1 MRNFMRVLRLSW
13 AYRVRI
19 VASAIAAL
27 FVALFWSLN
36 LSAVYPVLQILSAD
50 KNLQQWVAE
59 QIDLNQKKAEDETR
73 IARIGVLRGQL
84 KAIEANPDAP
94 DKDNTTRR
102 NFREL
107 AELEGEL
114 KESSAKAYRYKLLQT
129 NVINRLPTGRFETFV
144 LIVIA
149 LVVSIALK
157 GIFEFIQETLVGV
170 VVHRTL
176 FDFRNLFFRSAI
188 HQDVQQ
194 LGEAGTT
201 ELMSR
206 VTNDTEQLG
215 NGMKM
220 LYGRVMLE
228 PLKMLG
234 CVVGAC
240 IISWQLT
247 LMFVVVVLI
256 AVVTLNKVSRS
267 IKKAAKR
274 VLERMSLL
282 YKVLKESFDGLK
294 LVKAFAREGHERRR
308 FRAAN
313 WDYYKRTIRV
323 IRIDSAVGPLLE
335 TLGVMAVSLALVAGA
350 YLVLEQKTHIFG
362 VRMTDEQIGFEAL
375 ITLYMFLATI
385 ADPVRKLS
393 SVYTKMQSGM
403 AAADRIFSLHDRIP
417 SVRPNADGPR
427 VPPHAASIEF
437 RNVGFSYYPGQT
449 VLNDVN
455 LTVTAGETVAVVGP
469 NGCGKSTL
477 LGLLPR
483 FYDPDHGS
491 VLVDGVPLHAANLR
505 SLRKQLGLVT
515 QDSVLFDDTILNNI
529 AYGKPGATA
538 EEVEAAAKKAHA
550 HEFIVGLADGYG
562 TRTGDMAAS
571 KLSGGQKQ
579 RIALAR
585 AILRDPRILILDEF
599 TSQID
604 GESEAKIGE
613 ALREFVVG
621 RTTFLITHRR
631 STLELASR
639 IVVMD
644 GGRIQAMGTHAEL
657 LLSSPTYRRL
667 YDTAEGGLRS
677 EPTGATL
684 PLSGSGR
691 GAGGARPP
699 AGGEGNH
706 VI

>member
-13 AYRVRI
+13 AYRGRI
-19 VASAIAAL
+19 VVSGIAAL

-50 KNLQQWVAE
+50 NNLQQWVAK
-59 QIDLNQKKAEDETR
+59 QIDENQKKAEDPAR
-73 IARIGVLRGQL
+73 IARIDALRLQL
-84 KAIEANPDAP
+84 KALEQNPAAP
-94 DKDNTTRR
+94 DRDNTIRR
-102 NFREL
+102 DLREMSK
-107 AELEGEL
+107 LEGEQN
-114 KESSAKAYRYKLLQT
+114 EYSTKAYRYKVLQST
-129 NVINRLPTGRFETFV
+129 VIQHLPTGRFATFV
-144 LIVIA
+144 CIVVGLI
-149 LVVSIALK
+149 VSIALK
-157 GIFEFIQETLVGV
+157 GIFEFIQETLVAI

-188 HQDVQQ
+188 HQDIHQ

-206 VTNDTEQLG
+206 ITNDTEQLG

-240 IISWQLT
+240 VISWQLT
-247 LMFVVVVLI
+247 LMFVVVVLV

-294 LVKAFAREGHERRR
+294 LVKAFVRESHERRR

-362 VRMTDEQIGFEAL
+362 LRMIDDPLGFEAL

-393 SVYTKMQSGM
+393 SVYTKLQSGM
-403 AAADRIFSLHDRIP
+403 AAADRIYALHDRLP
-417 SVRPNADGPR
+417 SILPNADGPR
-427 VPPHAASIEF
+427 VPPHAESIEF
-437 RNVGFSYYPGQT
+437 RNVCFSYHAGQS

-455 LTVTAGETVAVVGP
+455 LTVLAGETVALVGP

-491 VLVDGVPLHAANLR
+491 VLVDGVPLRGANLR

-515 QDSVLFDDTILNNI
+515 QDTVLFDDTIANNI
-529 AYGKPGATA
+529 AYGKPGATQL
-538 EEVEAAAKKAHA
+538 EVEAAAKKAHA
-550 HEFIVGLADGYG
+550 HDFIETLTAGYQ

-604 GESEAKIGE
+604 GESEAKIYD

-631 STLELASR
+631 STLELAHR

-644 GGRIQAMGTHAEL
+644 EGRIQAIGTHAEL
-657 LLSSPTYRRL
+657 LVASPTYRRL
-667 YDTAEGGLRS
+667 YDTGE
-677 EPTGATL
+677 
-684 PLSGSGR
+684 SGSR
-691 GAGGARPP
+691 LAAG
-699 AGGEGNH
+699 
-706 VI
+706 

>member
-1 MRNFMRVLRLSW
+1 MRVLRLSW
-13 AYRVRI
+13 AYRARI
-19 VASAIAAL
+19 VVSAIAAL

-50 KNLQQWVAE
+50 QNLQMWVDE
-59 QIDLNQKKAEDETR
+59 QIALNQKKAENPER
-73 IARIGVLRGQL
+73 IRQIDAIRAQL
-84 KAIEANPDAP
+84 KALDEHPEAP
-94 DKDNTTRR
+94 DRDNTIRR
-102 NFREL
+102 GLRDL
-107 AELEGEL
+107 STLESEQ
-114 KESSAKAYRYKLLQT
+114 KEYSSKAYRYKLLQA
-129 NVINRLPTGRFETFV
+129 NVINRLPKGRFATFV
-144 LIVIA
+144 WIIVGLI
-149 LVVSIALK
+149 VSIALK
-157 GIFEFIQETLVGV
+157 GVFEFIQETLVGV
-170 VVHRTL
+170 VVNRTL
-176 FDFRNLFFRSAI
+176 FDFRNQFFRSAI
-188 HQDVQQ
+188 HQDFHQ

-206 VTNDTEQLG
+206 ITNDTEQLG

-234 CVVGAC
+234 CVIGAC

-247 LMFVVVVLI
+247 LMFVLVVLVAI
-256 AVVTLNKVSRS
+256 VTLNKVSRS

-274 VLERMSLL
+274 VLERMSTL

-294 LVKAFAREGHERRR
+294 LVKAFTRESHERRR
-308 FRAAN
+308 FRAVN

-335 TLGVMAVSLALVAGA
+335 TLGVLAVSLALVAGA
-350 YLVLEQKTHIFG
+350 YLVLEEKTHIFG
-362 VRMTDEQIGFEAL
+362 VRMIDDPIGFGAL

-403 AAADRIFSLHDRIP
+403 AAADRIYALHDRAP
-417 SVRPNADGPR
+417 SIRPNADGPR
-427 VPPHAASIEF
+427 LAPLTESVEF
-437 RNVGFSYYPGQT
+437 RNVGFSYHPGQT

-455 LTVTAGETVAVVGP
+455 LKVLAGETIAFVGP

-477 LGLLPR
+477 LGLIPR
-483 FYDPDHGS
+483 FYDPDLGS
-491 VLVDGVPLHAANLR
+491 VLLDGVPLRSANLR
-505 SLRKQLGLVT
+505 SLRKQLGMVT
-515 QDSVLFDDTILNNI
+515 QDTVLFDDTIANNI
-529 AYGKPGATA
+529 AYGKPGAIQ

-550 HEFIVGLADGYG
+550 HEFIVTLTAGYQ

-604 GESEAKIGE
+604 GESEAKIHE

-644 GGRIQAMGTHAEL
+644 NGRIQAIGTHTEL
-657 LLSSPTYRRL
+657 LVSSSTYRRL
-667 YDTAEGGLRS
+667 YDNGDSGPS
-677 EPTGATL
+677 GASTTI
-684 PLSGSGR
+684 S
-691 GAGGARPP
+691 
-699 AGGEGNH
+699 
-706 VI
+706 V

>member
-1 MRNFMRVLRLSW
+1 MRVLRLSW
-13 AYRVRI
+13 AYRGRI
-19 VASAIAAL
+19 VASGVAAL

-50 KNLQQWVAE
+50 NNLQQWVAK
-59 QIDLNQKKAEDETR
+59 QIDENQKKTEDPVR
-73 IARIGVLRGQL
+73 IARIDALRLQL
-84 KAIEANPDAP
+84 KALEENPAAP
-94 DKDNTTRR
+94 DRDNTIRR
-102 NFREL
+102 DLREMSK
-107 AELEGEL
+107 LEGEQN
-114 KESSAKAYRYKLLQT
+114 EYSTKAYRYKVLQST
-129 NVINRLPTGRFETFV
+129 VIQHLPTGRFATFV
-144 LIVIA
+144 WIVVGLI
-149 LVVSIALK
+149 VSIALK
-157 GIFEFIQETLVGV
+157 GIFEFIQETLVAI

-188 HQDVQQ
+188 HQDIHQ

-206 VTNDTEQLG
+206 ITNDTEQLG

-247 LMFVVVVLI
+247 LMFVVVVLV

-294 LVKAFAREGHERRR
+294 LVKAFSRESHERRR

-362 VRMTDEQIGFEAL
+362 LRMIDDPLGFEAL

-403 AAADRIFSLHDRIP
+403 AAADRIYALHDRLP
-417 SVRPNADGPR
+417 SILPNADGPR
-427 VPPHAASIEF
+427 VPPHAESIEF
-437 RNVGFSYYPGQT
+437 RNVCFSYHAGQS

-455 LTVTAGETVAVVGP
+455 LTVLAGETVALVGP

-491 VLVDGVPLHAANLR
+491 VLVDGVPLRGANLR

-515 QDSVLFDDTILNNI
+515 QDTVLFDDTIANNI
-529 AYGKPGATA
+529 AYGKPGATQL
-538 EEVEAAAKKAHA
+538 EVEAAAKKAHA
-550 HEFIVGLADGYG
+550 HDFIETLTAGYQ

-604 GESEAKIGE
+604 GESEAKIYD

-631 STLELASR
+631 STLELAHR

-644 GGRIQAMGTHAEL
+644 EGRIQAIGTHAEL
-657 LLSSPTYRRL
+657 LVASPTYRRL
-667 YDTAEGGLRS
+667 YDTGE
-677 EPTGATL
+677 TGSRLA
-684 PLSGSGR
+684 
-691 GAGGARPP
+691 AG
-699 AGGEGNH
+699 
-706 VI
+706 

>member
-1 MRNFMRVLRLSW
+1 MRVLRLSW
-13 AYRVRI
+13 AYRGRI
-19 VASAIAAL
+19 VASGVAAL

-50 KNLQQWVAE
+50 NNLQQWVAK
-59 QIDLNQKKAEDETR
+59 QIDENQKKAEDPAR
-73 IARIGVLRGQL
+73 IARIDALRLQL
-84 KAIEANPDAP
+84 KALEENPAAP
-94 DKDNTTRR
+94 DRDNTIRR
-102 NFREL
+102 DLREMSK
-107 AELEGEL
+107 LEGEQN
-114 KESSAKAYRYKLLQT
+114 EYSTKAYRYKVLQST
-129 NVINRLPTGRFETFV
+129 VIQHLPTGRFATFV
-144 LIVIA
+144 WIVVGLI
-149 LVVSIALK
+149 VSIALK

-188 HQDVQQ
+188 HQDIHQ

-206 VTNDTEQLG
+206 ITNDTEQLG

-247 LMFVVVVLI
+247 LMFVIVVLV

-294 LVKAFAREGHERRR
+294 LVKAFARESHERRR

-362 VRMTDEQIGFEAL
+362 LRMIDDPLGFEAL

-403 AAADRIFSLHDRIP
+403 AAADRIYALHDRLP
-417 SVRPNADGPR
+417 SILPNADGPR
-427 VPPHAASIEF
+427 VPPHAESIEF
-437 RNVGFSYYPGQT
+437 RNVCFSYHAGQS

-455 LTVTAGETVAVVGP
+455 LTVLAGETVALVGP

-491 VLVDGVPLHAANLR
+491 VLVDGVPLRGANLR

-515 QDSVLFDDTILNNI
+515 QDTVLFDDTIANNI
-529 AYGKPGATA
+529 AYGKPGATQL
-538 EEVEAAAKKAHA
+538 EVEAAAKKAHA
-550 HEFIVGLADGYG
+550 HDFIETLTAGYQ

-604 GESEAKIGE
+604 GESEAKIYD

-631 STLELASR
+631 STLELAHR

-644 GGRIQAMGTHAEL
+644 EGRIQAIGTHAEL
-657 LLSSPTYRRL
+657 LVTSPTYRRL
-667 YDTAEGGLRS
+667 YDTGE
-677 EPTGATL
+677 TGPRLA
-684 PLSGSGR
+684 
-691 GAGGARPP
+691 AG
-699 AGGEGNH
+699 
-706 VI
+706 

>member
-1 MRNFMRVLRLSW
+1 MRVLRLSW
-13 AYRVRI
+13 AYRGRI
-19 VASAIAAL
+19 VASGIAAL

-50 KNLQQWVAE
+50 NNLQQWVAK
-59 QIDLNQKKAEDETR
+59 QIDENQKKAEDPAR
-73 IARIGVLRGQL
+73 IARIDALRLQL
-84 KAIEANPDAP
+84 KALEENPAAP
-94 DKDNTTRR
+94 DRDNTIRR
-102 NFREL
+102 DLREMSK
-107 AELEGEL
+107 LEGEQN
-114 KESSAKAYRYKLLQT
+114 EYSTKAYRYKVLQST
-129 NVINRLPTGRFETFV
+129 VIQHLPTGRFATFV
-144 LIVIA
+144 WIVVGLI
-149 LVVSIALK
+149 VSIALK

-188 HQDVQQ
+188 HQDIHQ

-206 VTNDTEQLG
+206 ITNDTEQLG

-247 LMFVVVVLI
+247 LMFVVVVLV
-256 AVVTLNKVSRS
+256 AVITLNKVSRS

-294 LVKAFAREGHERRR
+294 LVKAFARESHERRR

-362 VRMTDEQIGFEAL
+362 LRMIDDPLGFEAL

-403 AAADRIFSLHDRIP
+403 AAADRIYALHDRMP
-417 SVRPNADGPR
+417 SILPNADGPR
-427 VPPHAASIEF
+427 VPPHAESIEF
-437 RNVGFSYYPGQT
+437 RNVCFSYHAGQS

-455 LTVTAGETVAVVGP
+455 LTVLAGETVALVGP

-491 VLVDGVPLHAANLR
+491 VLVDGVPLRGANLR

-515 QDSVLFDDTILNNI
+515 QDTVLFDDTIANNI
-529 AYGKPGATA
+529 AYGKPGATQL
-538 EEVEAAAKKAHA
+538 EVEAAAKKAHA
-550 HEFIVGLADGYG
+550 HDFIETLTAGYQ

-604 GESEAKIGE
+604 GESEAKIYD

-631 STLELASR
+631 STLELAHR

-644 GGRIQAMGTHAEL
+644 EGRIQAIGTHAEL
-657 LLSSPTYRRL
+657 LVASPTYRRL
-667 YDTAEGGLRS
+667 YDTGE
-677 EPTGATL
+677 TGPRLA
-684 PLSGSGR
+684 
-691 GAGGARPP
+691 AG
-699 AGGEGNH
+699 
-706 VI
+706 

>member
-1 MRNFMRVLRLSW
+1 MRVLRLSW
-13 AYRVRI
+13 AYRGRI
-19 VASAIAAL
+19 VASGIAAL

-50 KNLQQWVAE
+50 NNLQQWVAK
-59 QIDLNQKKAEDETR
+59 QIDENQKKAEDPAR
-73 IARIGVLRGQL
+73 IARIDALRLQL
-84 KAIEANPDAP
+84 KALEENPAAP
-94 DKDNTTRR
+94 DRDNTIRR
-102 NFREL
+102 DLREMSK
-107 AELEGEL
+107 LEGEQN
-114 KESSAKAYRYKLLQT
+114 EYSTKAYRYKVLQST
-129 NVINRLPTGRFETFV
+129 VIQHLPTGRFATFV
-144 LIVIA
+144 WIVVGLI
-149 LVVSIALK
+149 VSIALK

-188 HQDVQQ
+188 HQDIHQ

-206 VTNDTEQLG
+206 ITNDTEQLG

-247 LMFVVVVLI
+247 LMFVVVVLV
-256 AVVTLNKVSRS
+256 AVITLNKVSRS

-294 LVKAFAREGHERRR
+294 LVKAFARESHERRR

-362 VRMTDEQIGFEAL
+362 LRMIDDPLGFEAL

-403 AAADRIFSLHDRIP
+403 AAADRIYALHDRLP
-417 SVRPNADGPR
+417 SILPNADGPR
-427 VPPHAASIEF
+427 VPPHAESIEF
-437 RNVGFSYYPGQT
+437 RNVCFSYHAGQS

-455 LTVTAGETVAVVGP
+455 LTVLAGETVALVGP

-491 VLVDGVPLHAANLR
+491 VLVDGVPLRGANLR

-515 QDSVLFDDTILNNI
+515 QDTVLFDDTIANNI
-529 AYGKPGATA
+529 AYGKPGATQL
-538 EEVEAAAKKAHA
+538 EVEAAAKKAHA
-550 HEFIVGLADGYG
+550 HDFIETLTAGYQ

-604 GESEAKIGE
+604 GESEAKIYD

-631 STLELASR
+631 STLELAHR

-644 GGRIQAMGTHAEL
+644 EGRIQAIGTHAEL
-657 LLSSPTYRRL
+657 LVASPTYRRL
-667 YDTAEGGLRS
+667 YDTGE
-677 EPTGATL
+677 TGPRLA
-684 PLSGSGR
+684 
-691 GAGGARPP
+691 AG
-699 AGGEGNH
+699 
-706 VI
+706 

>member
-1 MRNFMRVLRLSW
+1 MRVLRLSW
-13 AYRVRI
+13 AYWPRI
-19 VASAIAAL
+19 LVSGVAAL

-59 QIDLNQKKAEDETR
+59 QIDKNQKKAEDEKR
-73 IARIGVLRGQL
+73 IARIEVLRGQL
-84 KAIEANPDAP
+84 KAIEANPNAP
-94 DKDNTTRR
+94 DKDNTIRR
-102 NFREL
+102 NLREL
-107 AELEGEL
+107 AELEGEI
-114 KESSAKAYRYKLLQT
+114 KEYSTKAYRYKLLQA
-129 NVINRLPTGRFETFV
+129 NVIVHLPTGRFQTFV
-144 LIVIA
+144 LIV
-149 LVVSIALK
+149 LVLIVSIALK

-188 HQDVQQ
+188 HQDVHQ

-206 VTNDTEQLG
+206 ITNDMEQLG

-234 CVVGAC
+234 CIVGAC

-247 LMFVVVVLI
+247 FMFVIVVLI

-267 IKKAAKR
+267 IKKAARR
-274 VLERMSLL
+274 VLERMSML

-294 LVKAFAREGHERRR
+294 LVKAFARESHERRR

-313 WDYYKRTIRV
+313 MDYYKRTIRV

-362 VRMTDEQIGFEAL
+362 IRMIDDPLGFEAL

-403 AAADRIFSLHDRIP
+403 AAADRIYALHDRVP
-417 SVRPNADGPR
+417 SILPNADGPR
-427 VPPHAASIEF
+427 LAAFAQSIEF
-437 RNVGFSYYPGQT
+437 RNVCFSYHPGQS

-455 LTVTAGETVAVVGP
+455 LTVLAGETVAFVGP

-491 VLVDGVPLHAANLR
+491 VLLDGVPLHVANLR
-505 SLRKQLGLVT
+505 SLRKQLGVVT
-515 QDSVLFDDTILNNI
+515 QDTILFDDTIANNI
-529 AYGKPGATA
+529 AYGKPGATP

-550 HEFIVGLADGYG
+550 HEFIITLTAGYQ

-604 GESEAKIGE
+604 GESETKIHE

-639 IVVMD
+639 IVVMEE
-644 GGRIQAMGTHAEL
+644 GRIQAVGTHPEL
-657 LLSSPTYRRL
+657 LLNSPTYRRL
-667 YDTAEGGLRS
+667 YDNGEAGPRAS
-677 EPTGATL
+677 TL
-684 PLSGSGR
+684 
-691 GAGGARPP
+691 
-699 AGGEGNH
+699 
-706 VI
+706 

>member
-1 MRNFMRVLRLSW
+1 MRVLRLSW
-13 AYRVRI
+13 AYRGRI
-19 VASAIAAL
+19 VASGVAAL

-50 KNLQQWVAE
+50 NNLQQWVAK
-59 QIDLNQKKAEDETR
+59 QIDENQKKTEDPVR
-73 IARIGVLRGQL
+73 IARIDALRLQL
-84 KAIEANPDAP
+84 KALEENPAAP
-94 DKDNTTRR
+94 DRDNTIRR
-102 NFREL
+102 DLREMSK
-107 AELEGEL
+107 LEGEQN
-114 KESSAKAYRYKLLQT
+114 EYSTKAYRYKVLQST
-129 NVINRLPTGRFETFV
+129 VIQHLPTGRFATFV
-144 LIVIA
+144 WIVVGLI
-149 LVVSIALK
+149 VSIALK
-157 GIFEFIQETLVGV
+157 GIFEFIQETLVAI

-188 HQDVQQ
+188 HQDIHQ

-206 VTNDTEQLG
+206 ITNDTEQLG

-247 LMFVVVVLI
+247 LMFVVVVLV

-294 LVKAFAREGHERRR
+294 LVKAFSRESHERRR

-362 VRMTDEQIGFEAL
+362 LRMIDDPLGFEAL

-403 AAADRIFSLHDRIP
+403 AAADRIYALHDRLP
-417 SVRPNADGPR
+417 SILPNADGPR
-427 VPPHAASIEF
+427 VPPHAESIEF
-437 RNVGFSYYPGQT
+437 RNVCFSYHAGQS

-455 LTVTAGETVAVVGP
+455 LTVLAGETVALVGP

-491 VLVDGVPLHAANLR
+491 VLVDGVPLRGANLR

-515 QDSVLFDDTILNNI
+515 QDTVLFDDTIANNI
-529 AYGKPGATA
+529 AYGKPGATQL
-538 EEVEAAAKKAHA
+538 EVEAAAKKAHA
-550 HEFIVGLADGYG
+550 HDFIETLTAGYQ

-604 GESEAKIGE
+604 GESEAKIYD

-631 STLELASR
+631 STLELAHR

-644 GGRIQAMGTHAEL
+644 EGRIQAIGTHAEL
-657 LLSSPTYRRL
+657 LVASPTYRRL
-667 YDTAEGGLRS
+667 YDTGE
-677 EPTGATL
+677 TGPRLA
-684 PLSGSGR
+684 
-691 GAGGARPP
+691 AG
-699 AGGEGNH
+699 
-706 VI
+706 

>member
-1 MRNFMRVLRLSW
+1 MRVLRLSW
-13 AYRVRI
+13 AYRGRI
-19 VASAIAAL
+19 VVSGIAAL

-50 KNLQQWVAE
+50 NNLQQWVAK
-59 QIDLNQKKAEDETR
+59 QIDENQKKAEDPAR
-73 IARIGVLRGQL
+73 IARIDALRLQL
-84 KAIEANPDAP
+84 KALEQNPAAP
-94 DKDNTTRR
+94 DRDNTIRR
-102 NFREL
+102 DLREMSK
-107 AELEGEL
+107 LEGEQN
-114 KESSAKAYRYKLLQT
+114 EYSTKAYRYKVLQST
-129 NVINRLPTGRFETFV
+129 VIQHLPTGRFATFV
-144 LIVIA
+144 CIVVGLI
-149 LVVSIALK
+149 VSIALK
-157 GIFEFIQETLVGV
+157 GIFEFIQETLVAI

-188 HQDVQQ
+188 HQDIHQ

-206 VTNDTEQLG
+206 ITNDTEQLG

-240 IISWQLT
+240 VISWQLT
-247 LMFVVVVLI
+247 LMFVVVVLV

-294 LVKAFAREGHERRR
+294 LVKAFVRESHERRR

-362 VRMTDEQIGFEAL
+362 LRMIDDPLGFEAL

-393 SVYTKMQSGM
+393 SVYTKLQSGM
-403 AAADRIFSLHDRIP
+403 AAADRIYALHDRLP
-417 SVRPNADGPR
+417 SILPNADGPR
-427 VPPHAASIEF
+427 VPPHAESIEF
-437 RNVGFSYYPGQT
+437 RNVCFSYHAGQS

-455 LTVTAGETVAVVGP
+455 LTVLAGETVALVGP

-491 VLVDGVPLHAANLR
+491 VLVDGVPLRGANLR

-515 QDSVLFDDTILNNI
+515 QDTVLFDDTIANNI
-529 AYGKPGATA
+529 AYGKPGATQL
-538 EEVEAAAKKAHA
+538 EVEAAAKKAHA
-550 HEFIVGLADGYG
+550 HDFIETLTAGYQ

-604 GESEAKIGE
+604 GESEAKIYD

-631 STLELASR
+631 STLELAHR

-644 GGRIQAMGTHAEL
+644 EGRIQAIGTHAEL
-657 LLSSPTYRRL
+657 LVASPTYRRL
-667 YDTAEGGLRS
+667 YDTGE
-677 EPTGATL
+677 
-684 PLSGSGR
+684 SGSR
-691 GAGGARPP
+691 LAAG
-699 AGGEGNH
+699 
-706 VI
+706 

>member
-1 MRNFMRVLRLSW
+1 MRVLRLSW
-13 AYRVRI
+13 AYRGRI
-19 VASAIAAL
+19 VASGVAAL

-50 KNLQQWVAE
+50 NNLQQWVAK
-59 QIDLNQKKAEDETR
+59 QIDENQKKAEDPVR
-73 IARIGVLRGQL
+73 IARIDALRLQL
-84 KAIEANPDAP
+84 KALEENPAAP
-94 DKDNTTRR
+94 DRDNTIRR
-102 NFREL
+102 DLREMSK
-107 AELEGEL
+107 LEGEQN
-114 KESSAKAYRYKLLQT
+114 EYSTKAYRYKVLQST
-129 NVINRLPTGRFETFV
+129 VIQHLPTGRFATFV
-144 LIVIA
+144 WIVVGLI
-149 LVVSIALK
+149 VSIALK
-157 GIFEFIQETLVGV
+157 GIFEFIQETLVAI

-188 HQDVQQ
+188 HQDIHQ

-206 VTNDTEQLG
+206 ITNDTEQLG

-247 LMFVVVVLI
+247 LMFVVVVLV

-294 LVKAFAREGHERRR
+294 LVKAFARESHERRR

-362 VRMTDEQIGFEAL
+362 LRMIDDPLGFEAL

-403 AAADRIFSLHDRIP
+403 AAADRIYALHDRRP
-417 SVRPNADGPR
+417 SILPNADGPR
-427 VPPHAASIEF
+427 VPPHAESIEF
-437 RNVGFSYYPGQT
+437 RNVCFSYHAGQS

-455 LTVTAGETVAVVGP
+455 LTVLAGETVALVGP

-491 VLVDGVPLHAANLR
+491 VLIDGVPLRGANLR

-515 QDSVLFDDTILNNI
+515 QDTVLFDDTIANNI
-529 AYGKPGATA
+529 AYGKPGATQL
-538 EEVEAAAKKAHA
+538 EVEAAAKKAHA
-550 HEFIVGLADGYG
+550 HDFIETLTAGYQ

-604 GESEAKIGE
+604 GESEAKIYD

-631 STLELASR
+631 STLELAHR

-644 GGRIQAMGTHAEL
+644 EGRIQAIGTHAEL
-657 LLSSPTYRRL
+657 LVASPTYRRL
-667 YDTAEGGLRS
+667 YDTGE
-677 EPTGATL
+677 TGPRLA
-684 PLSGSGR
+684 
-691 GAGGARPP
+691 AG
-699 AGGEGNH
+699 
-706 VI
+706 

>member
-1 MRNFMRVLRLSW
+1 MRVLRLSW
-13 AYRVRI
+13 AYRGRI
-19 VASAIAAL
+19 VASGVAAL

-50 KNLQQWVAE
+50 NNLQQWVAK
-59 QIDLNQKKAEDETR
+59 QIDENQKKAEDPVR
-73 IARIGVLRGQL
+73 IARIDALRLQL
-84 KAIEANPDAP
+84 KALEENPAAP
-94 DKDNTTRR
+94 DRDNTIRR
-102 NFREL
+102 DLREMSK
-107 AELEGEL
+107 LEGEQN
-114 KESSAKAYRYKLLQT
+114 EYSTKAYRYKVLQST
-129 NVINRLPTGRFETFV
+129 VIQHLPTGRFATFV
-144 LIVIA
+144 WIVVGLI
-149 LVVSIALK
+149 VSIALK
-157 GIFEFIQETLVGV
+157 GIFEFIQETLVAI

-188 HQDVQQ
+188 HQDIHQ

-206 VTNDTEQLG
+206 ITNDTEQLG

-247 LMFVVVVLI
+247 LMFVVVVLV

-294 LVKAFAREGHERRR
+294 LVKAFARESHERRR

-362 VRMTDEQIGFEAL
+362 LRMIDDPLGFEAL

-403 AAADRIFSLHDRIP
+403 AAADRIYALHDRRP
-417 SVRPNADGPR
+417 SILPNADGPR
-427 VPPHAASIEF
+427 VPPHAESIEF
-437 RNVGFSYYPGQT
+437 RNVCFSYHAGQS

-455 LTVTAGETVAVVGP
+455 LTVLAGETVALVGP

-491 VLVDGVPLHAANLR
+491 VLIDGVPLRGANLR

-515 QDSVLFDDTILNNI
+515 QDTVLFDDTIANNI
-529 AYGKPGATA
+529 AYGKPGATQL
-538 EEVEAAAKKAHA
+538 EVEAAAKKAHA
-550 HEFIVGLADGYG
+550 HDFIETLTAGYQ

-604 GESEAKIGE
+604 GESEAKIYD

-631 STLELASR
+631 STLELAHR

-644 GGRIQAMGTHAEL
+644 EGRIQAIGTHAEL
-657 LLSSPTYRRL
+657 LVASPTYRRL
-667 YDTAEGGLRS
+667 YDTGE
-677 EPTGATL
+677 TGPRFA
-684 PLSGSGR
+684 
-691 GAGGARPP
+691 AG
-699 AGGEGNH
+699 
-706 VI
+706 